1 MVVLHTRTTDYQ
13 VGKKWKKK
21 KIQKEAT
28 AYAYHP
34 SKILNPYLVGRHN
47 DSFGSELSD
56 DDGGG
61 DYNNGKLT
69 RSDGKGISFSSSSL
83 SSSSSSCWMLEWIIE
98 WGNRGKVWRWT
109 SLDKQKTVER
119 VDLIPSIIGTVY
131 AFFIFHVP
139 RHNSQLFSV
148 ANQWLWLKQL
158 PSALFFMLLQG
169 HHCPNILRLSKRNV
183 NGVMIRRLTGRFV
196 PSLRGYSSWHLYFER
211 DPSLLCLN
219 WLMKLY
225 TYLQIQNGG
234 LDKALI
240 SNQALTGWTKSHLGI
255 FNTE

>member
-1 MVVLHTRTTDYQ
+1 MNGGAAHTYDRLSS
-13 VGKKWKKK
+13 GKKMKEKKT
-21 KIQKEAT
+21 QKEAT

-56 DDGGG
+56 DGGG

-69 RSDGKGISFSSSSL
+69 RTDGKGISFSSSSL
-83 SSSSSSCWMLEWIIE
+83 SSSSSCWMLEWIIE

-158 PSALFFMLLQG
+158 PSALFLCRCKDTTVQTYYGWANETSMVSWYDAWQG
-169 HHCPNILRLSKRNV
+169 GLCPV
-183 NGVMIRRLTGRFV
+183 
-196 PSLRGYSSWHLYFER
+196 RGYSSWHLYFER

-219 WLMKLY
+219 SGWLMKPH
-225 TYLQIQNGG
+225 TPA
-234 LDKALI
+234 DPKWR
-240 SNQALTGWTKSHLGI
+240 SW
-255 FNTE
+255 